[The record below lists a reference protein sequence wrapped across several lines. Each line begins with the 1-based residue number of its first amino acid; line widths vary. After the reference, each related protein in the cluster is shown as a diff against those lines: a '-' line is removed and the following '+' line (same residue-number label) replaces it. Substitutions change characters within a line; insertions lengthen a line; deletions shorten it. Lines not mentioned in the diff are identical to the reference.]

1 MREIVRPRRLSTPS
15 DRLLASTTDRVLAR
29 RHTDSLP
36 ARTHTGRLQARR
48 HTEHLQAHTHMGL
61 PPAPNTG
68 RVPAI
73 LEGFVDV
80 LGR

>member
-1 MREIVRPRRLSTPS
+1 MPS
-15 DRLLASTTDRVLAR
+15 DRRLASTTDQVPAR
-29 RHTDSLP
+29 SHMGSLP

-48 HTEHLQAHTHMGL
+48 HTEHLRARTHMGL

-68 RVPAI
+68 RIPAI